1 MKAKE
6 IRELNDE
13 GLDKALEESRREIF
27 NLRRQAQT
35 GMLQQNSKI
44 RLLRKDIARI
54 ETEKT
59 ARKLER
65 AKNNKA

>member
-6 IRELNDE
+6 IRELT
-13 GLDKALEESRREIF
+13 LEEIDRALLDCRKEIF

-59 ARKLER
+59 ARAKR
-65 AKNNKA
+65 AK

>member
-1 MKAKE
+1 MKAKD
-6 IRELNDE
+6 IREMNDE

-54 ETEKT
+54 LTEKT
-59 ARKLER
+59 ARSKR
-65 AKNNKA
+65 AE

>member
-1 MKAKE
+1 MKPSE

-13 GLDKALEESRREIF
+13 ELGRVLEESRREMF
-27 NLRRQAQT
+27 NLRRQIQIGQAN
-35 GMLQQNSKI
+35 NSARI

-59 ARKLER
+59 ARANR
-65 AKNNKA
+65 AE

>member
-1 MKAKE
+1 MKPSE

-13 GLDKALEESRREIF
+13 ELGRVLEESRREMF
-27 NLRRQAQT
+27 NLRRQIQIGQAN
-35 GMLQQNSKI
+35 NSARI

-59 ARKLER
+59 ARAHR
-65 AKNNKA
+65 AE

>member
-13 GLDKALEESRREIF
+13 ELDKLLGEDRAEIF
-27 NLRRQAQT
+27 NLRRQALT
-35 GMLQQNSKI
+35 GQLQNSSKI

-59 ARKLER
+59 ARARR
-65 AKNNKA
+65 AE

>member
-1 MKAKE
+1 MKAKK

-13 GLDKALEESRREIF
+13 ELDKLLGEDRAEIF
-27 NLRRQAQT
+27 NLRRQALT
-35 GMLQQNSKI
+35 GQLQNSSKI

-59 ARKLER
+59 ARARR
-65 AKNNKA
+65 AE

>member
-13 GLDKALEESRREIF
+13 GLEKALEESRKEIF

-35 GMLQQNSKI
+35 GMLQKNSQI

-59 ARKLER
+59 ARKLR
-65 AKNNKA
+65 ADNNKA

>member
-1 MKAKE
+1 MKPSE

-13 GLDKALEESRREIF
+13 ELSRVLEESRREIF
-27 NLRRQAQT
+27 NLRRQIQL
-35 GMLQQNSKI
+35 GQSDNSARI

-59 ARKLER
+59 ARANR
-65 AKNNKA
+65 AE

>member
-1 MKAKE
+1 MKAKD
-6 IRELNDE
+6 IREMNDE
-13 GLDKALEESRREIF
+13 GLDKALEDSRREIF

-59 ARKLER
+59 ARAKR
-65 AKNNKA
+65 AK

>member
-54 ETEKT
+54 LTEKT
-59 ARKLER
+59 ARSKR
-65 AKNNKA
+65 AK

>member
-6 IRELNDE
+6 IREMNDE

-54 ETEKT
+54 LTEKT
-59 ARKLER
+59 ARTKR
-65 AKNNKA
+65 AK

>member
-1 MKAKE
+1 MKAKD
-6 IRELNDE
+6 IREMNDE

-54 ETEKT
+54 LTEKT
-59 ARKLER
+59 ARSKR
-65 AKNNKA
+65 AN

>member
-1 MKAKE
+1 MKPSE

-13 GLDKALEESRREIF
+13 ELSRVLEESRREMF
-27 NLRRQAQT
+27 NLRRQIQIGQAN
-35 GMLQQNSKI
+35 NSARI

-59 ARKLER
+59 ARAQR
-65 AKNNKA
+65 AE

>member
-1 MKAKE
+1 MKAKD
-6 IRELNDE
+6 IREMNDE

-59 ARKLER
+59 ARAKR
-65 AKNNKA
+65 AN

>member
-54 ETEKT
+54 LTEKT
-59 ARKLER
+59 ARTKR
-65 AKNNKA
+65 AK

>member
-27 NLRRQAQT
+27 NLRR
-35 GMLQQNSKI
+35 
-44 RLLRKDIARI
+44 
-54 ETEKT
+54 
-59 ARKLER
+59 
-65 AKNNKA
+65 

>member
-1 MKAKE
+1 MKPSE

-13 GLDKALEESRREIF
+13 ELSRVLEESRREMF
-27 NLRRQAQT
+27 NLRRQIQIGQAN
-35 GMLQQNSKI
+35 NSARI

-59 ARKLER
+59 ARAHR
-65 AKNNKA
+65 AE

>member
-1 MKAKE
+1 MKPKD
-6 IRELNDE
+6 IREMNDE

-59 ARKLER
+59 ARAKR
-65 AKNNKA
+65 AK

>member
-1 MKAKE
+1 MKSSE

-13 GLDKALEESRREIF
+13 ELGRVLEESRREMF
-27 NLRRQAQT
+27 NLRRQIQIGQAN
-35 GMLQQNSKI
+35 NSARI

-59 ARKLER
+59 ARANR
-65 AKNNKA
+65 AE

>member
-1 MKAKE
+1 MKPKD
-6 IRELNDE
+6 IREMNDE

-54 ETEKT
+54 LTEKT
-59 ARKLER
+59 ARTKR
-65 AKNNKA
+65 AK